1 MISDWRMSESWVR
14 DKRLWAK
21 GDIWYCLISMNCLTV
36 RLHEGFLYSFLLT
49 FYYPF
54 CSVVFCFVLS
64 RSILFSKSSFVLLFS
79 IQFIL
84 FCSILFTFHLLQRS
98 HLDLSQHVSCTKESP
113 HGVCFLSP
121 TYAYFHTNLH
131 TEVDVI

>member
-1 MISDWRMSESWVR
+1 MSESWVS

-21 GDIWYCLISMNCLTV
+21 SDIYYCLISMNCLTV

-54 CSVVFCFVLS
+54 CSVLLCFVLFC
-64 RSILFSKSSFVLLFS
+64 RVLFYSLKDCLFYSFLFN
-79 IQFIL
+79 L
-84 FCSILFTFHLLQRS
+84 FYSVPFCYILFTFHLLQRP
-98 HLDLSQHVSCTKESP
+98 HLDPSQHVSCTKESP